1 MTILAFLLHL
11 LLDFL
16 LGAGILSLLKKDRLP
31 FGHFFIALLIGVVAE
46 TMVTFMAM
54 WAGAGLYLAFGLS
67 VLLALMLNVNTFIN
81 VFKNPSEFLSK
92 TKGSFS
98 DFSKFSIYD
107 SLFLLLIV
115 QKAGVI
121 LWQLFRTPTIHSDAL
136 KHWSTQGRLIYS
148 QINFS
153 ATHGTKNFLGKQVKV
168 VMDYPLE
175 LPIWRANS
183 AILNNGWNEFVSRSD
198 GLLFFIVICGIV
210 GSVMWMLTQKRW
222 IALGAAFIVASLPLQ
237 VWHGASGYADIGVEA
252 FLVGAI
258 ACFIG
263 KEFLLCG
270 ILAAGAIWCKN
281 DGLVLYLAGIVTAV
295 LSFHFLK
302 KEISI
307 SKSIKEVG
315 YFFAGLAA
323 VLPWLIFQS
332 LYSYSVFK
340 KLNEPIKD
348 MSGSP
353 GSSAKKLKKVLEKK
367 NLDPSESSLD
377 LLWEHVFTGS
387 TSGIFW
393 IIIFLG
399 FLILS
404 KRLLS
409 DQIGRGL
416 VLFFITSSAIIYYV
430 FTFTPAYE
438 YLLTQTTIHRVLL
451 QFSAAALLVLGYG
464 VSLEMK
470 MKKGN

>member
-16 LGAGILSLLKKDRLP
+16 FGIGILSLLKKEKLP
-31 FGHFFIALLIGVVAE
+31 FGHFFIAILLGVFAE
-46 TMVTFMAM
+46 TMITFVVM
-54 WAGAGLYLAFGLS
+54 WAGANHALAFGLS
-67 VLLALMLNVNTFIN
+67 VLLALVLNAQKAIQ
-81 VFKNPSEFLSK
+81 VFKSPPNFLLKIKKSL
-92 TKGSFS
+92 GV
-98 DFSKFSIYD
+98 FSKFTIFD
-107 SLFLLLIV
+107 SLFLLLIF
-115 QKAGVI
+115 QKMGMIV
-121 LWQLFRTPTIHSDAL
+121 WQLFRTPTMHSDAL

-153 ATHGTKNFLGKQVKV
+153 VESGTKNFLGKQVKII
-168 VMDYPLE
+168 MDYPLE

-222 IALGAAFIVASLPLQ
+222 IALGATFIVASLPLQ
-237 VWHGASGYADIGVEA
+237 VWHGASGYADIGIEA

-270 ILAAGAIWCKN
+270 ILTAGAIWCKN
-281 DGLVLYLAGIVTAV
+281 DGLVLYLAGIVAAV

-302 KEISI
+302 KEISF
-307 SKSIKEVG
+307 SKSLKGVS
-315 YFFAGLAA
+315 YFFGGLAM

-332 LYSYSVFK
+332 LYSYSVFQ

-348 MSGSP
+348 MSGSS
-353 GSSAKKLKKVLEKK
+353 GGSAKKLKKVLEKK
-367 NLDPSESSLD
+367 NLDSSESSLELFWD
-377 LLWEHVFTGS
+377 HVFAGS

-393 IIIFLG
+393 IIIFFG
-399 FLILS
+399 FLLLS

-416 VLFFITSSAIIYYV
+416 VLFFITSSALIYYV

-438 YLLTQTTIHRVLL
+438 YLLTQTTIHRVML
-451 QFSAAALLVLGYG
+451 QFSAAAFLVVGYG

-470 MKKGN
+470 MRKGN